1 MVDEDPEADSVS
13 SVIIRKPGSRL
24 SSFMGSSGQKLL
36 FSNQVCCQSYPV
48 HSKRLISLQE
58 LENLSA
64 LADAAH
70 VSTEIKRY
78 MMDIIV
84 FLRMHRAVASG
95 ISAKATKD
103 FEYLVK

>member
-1 MVDEDPEADSVS
+1 MH
-13 SVIIRKPGSRL
+13 IK
-24 SSFMGSSGQKLL
+24 K
-36 FSNQVCCQSYPV
+36 
-48 HSKRLISLQE
+48 LISFQE

-64 LADAAH
+64 LAGAAH

-78 MMDIIV
+78 MMDIVV
-84 FLRMHRAVASG
+84 FLRMHRAVAGG

>member
-1 MVDEDPEADSVS
+1 MAEDEDPEADSAS
-13 SVIIRKPGSRL
+13 SVIIRKPASRL
-24 SSFMGSSGQKLL
+24 SSFSGRKLL
-36 FSNQVCCQSYPV
+36 FSNQVCCQSYSI
-48 HSKRLISLQE
+48 HIKKLIPLQE

-78 MMDIIV
+78 MMDIVV
-84 FLRMHRAVASG
+84 FLRMHRAVAGG